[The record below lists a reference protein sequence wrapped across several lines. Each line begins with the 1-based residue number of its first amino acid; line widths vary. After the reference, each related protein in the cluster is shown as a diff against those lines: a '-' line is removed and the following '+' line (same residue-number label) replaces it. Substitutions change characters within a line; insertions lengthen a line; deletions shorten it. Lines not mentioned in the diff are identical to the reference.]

1 MTKAKKRASK
11 ARIFAL
17 CFRALSRFFSLKKGK
32 TFFFLIKLSC
42 TVGPM
47 KKAVLISGASSG
59 IGLATAQ
66 LFSQKNYF
74 VFLMGR
80 NKEKLE
86 EAALTLSSGT
96 SILSCDLT
104 DEAAVAKRLIEVT
117 SHPHYQTEVLINNAG
132 QYINSP
138 FTETG
143 LEQWRLQF
151 EVNLLGSIS
160 LTQKM
165 IPYFQKYQK
174 GSIVNVSSTL
184 GLRPVTGTSAYSAIK
199 AAMINWTQSLA
210 LELGPNIRANC
221 VCPGIVDTP
230 IHAFHQLPEKEK
242 KETLSQMAGLQ
253 PLGRIGTAKEVA
265 ESIYFLGSDQSS
277 WTTGAVLSVDGGI
290 NLK

>member
-1 MTKAKKRASK
+1 
-11 ARIFAL
+11 
-17 CFRALSRFFSLKKGK
+17 
-32 TFFFLIKLSC
+32 
-42 TVGPM
+42 M

-59 IGLATAQ
+59 IGLATAR

-86 EAALTLSSGT
+86 EVALSLPSGA

-104 DEAAVAKRLIEVT
+104 DEAAVTKRLTEVLT
-117 SHPHYQTEVLINNAG
+117 HPHYQTEVLVNNAG
-132 QYINSP
+132 QYLKGS
-138 FTETG
+138 FADTS
-143 LEQWRLQF
+143 LDQWRQQF

-160 LTQKM
+160 LTKQM

-174 GSIVNVSSTL
+174 GSIVNISSTL
-184 GLRPVTGTSAYSAIK
+184 GLKPVPGTSAYSALK

-210 LELGPNIRANC
+210 LELGPQIRVNC
-221 VCPGIVDTP
+221 ICPGIVDTP
-230 IHAFHQLPEKEK
+230 IHEFHSAQADEKNEVLKQL
-242 KETLSQMAGLQ
+242 AHLQ
-253 PLGRIGTAKEVA
+253 PLGRIGSPEEVA
-265 ESIYFLGSDQSS
+265 ESIFFLGSDQSS